1 MLCDLAKVSGQV
13 KEGGLSLEDDDLR
26 KPQTSELTNAGSDC
40 ELELSH
46 QVVKELE
53 KRMQQ
58 DLAWLISSYGT
69 LNASVGDD
77 VDLTDRQF
85 SDK

>member
-1 MLCDLAKVSGQV
+1 MLCDLAKVSGKV
-13 KEGGLSLEDDDLR
+13 EGGGLSLEDDDLR
-26 KPQTSELTNAGSDC
+26 KPQTSELINAESDC

-46 QVVKELE
+46 QVVNELE

-58 DLAWLISSYGT
+58 DLASLISSYGT
-69 LNASVGDD
+69 LSASVGDD
-77 VDLTDRQF
+77 VDLTDCQF